1 SLSFRPLAAPCI
13 HHATAEDAALV
24 TAVWDLVWAP
34 LLTTA
39 TIAPLR
45 AALGSGRAAH
55 RSRTTRRGRPVLPSR
70 TGPPTAAGRWWLLP
84 ERESTPTL
92 RSHALA
98 EALLERYGIVVRG
111 AVAAER
117 TPCGFSAV
125 YP

>member
-1 SLSFRPLAAPCI
+1 RFSRDWSSDVCSS
-13 HHATAEDAALV
+13 
-24 TAVWDLVWAP
+24 DL
-34 LLTTA
+34 
-39 TIAPLR
+39 
-45 AALGSGRAAH
+45 
-55 RSRTTRRGRPVLPSR
+55 LPSR

-117 TPCGFSAV
+117 TPGGFSAV
-125 YP
+125 YPVLRAFEERSEERRVGKECDTRW